1 MKNLFEKLQ
10 EACRKAKVQEIENLL
25 QGVEVNFPN
34 EYREA
39 QKRVCEYL
47 KLAKRYDKEAVEKE
61 IRKPIDQMTFVG
73 LIEIAISMLAVIPEE
88 NKNQND
94 VENI

>member
-1 MKNLFEKLQ
+1 M
-10 EACRKAKVQEIENLL
+10 
-25 QGVEVNFPN
+25 NFPN

-39 QKRVCEYL
+39 PKRVCEYL

-88 NKNQND
+88 NKN
-94 VENI
+94 